1 MTSSTLR
8 RLTQRWMV
16 YLVLGKHSR
25 SNIKTSAPGSRF
37 RSQQAVQVLARPTA
51 RPIPGP
57 VPRPMPRPIPGPIPH
72 LVQAPLVFTN
82 LPNSNKRR
90 HRPRKKHQPQDEI
103 AYCHNLRKPS
113 IILLMVSNL
122 RICLYL
128 PTSLPTSL
136 STSLAI
142 RTQSRD
148 LRKRTPHTFSNKA

>member
-1 MTSSTLR
+1 MTGSTLR

-51 RPIPGP
+51 RPIPGPVPRPMPRPIPGP

-122 RICLYL
+122 RICL
-128 PTSLPTSL
+128 
-136 STSLAI
+136 
-142 RTQSRD
+142 
-148 LRKRTPHTFSNKA
+148 